1 MFRIA
6 AGETWIE
13 SMPVV
18 DADDNVDWGTGAFVL
33 SFVSAVHTY
42 M

>member
-13 SMPVV
+13 AMPVMIIKTV
-18 DADDNVDWGTGAFVL
+18 IVKAIA
-33 SFVSAVHTY
+33 A
-42 M
+42 